1 MAINKRKVQSLLFHQ
16 ESKSTLNETPA
27 CTRAR
32 TVMPGVGAARS
43 RKDPAIRLAG
53 RRLAR
58 PQWEISRQ
66 PR

>member
-32 TVMPGVGAARS
+32 TVMPGVGGGEEQEG
-43 RKDPAIRLAG
+43 PGHTAG
-53 RRLAR
+53 GA
-58 PQWEISRQ
+58 
-66 PR
+66 